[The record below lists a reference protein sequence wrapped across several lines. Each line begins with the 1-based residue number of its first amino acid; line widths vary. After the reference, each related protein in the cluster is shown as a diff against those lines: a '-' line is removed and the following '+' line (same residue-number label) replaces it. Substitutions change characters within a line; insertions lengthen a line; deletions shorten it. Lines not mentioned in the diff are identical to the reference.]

1 MQQAMLLKAN
11 SGMSSAVISRMVDDD
26 PYKAKSYFQT
36 AQEGM
41 TAEDQVQISR
51 LIDREIKSREI
62 EARQDRK
69 SVVAG
74 KSGSGRGEL
83 GGRRTIT
90 KKKRKTQIRE
100 QR

>member
-1 MQQAMLLKAN
+1 MLLKAN

-62 EARQDRK
+62 EARQMQAIARAELSTRVSDDQSAYLSGFDLDRK
-69 SVVAG
+69 STRLNY
-74 KSGSGRGEL
+74 SH
-83 GGRRTIT
+83 
-90 KKKRKTQIRE
+90 
-100 QR
+100 